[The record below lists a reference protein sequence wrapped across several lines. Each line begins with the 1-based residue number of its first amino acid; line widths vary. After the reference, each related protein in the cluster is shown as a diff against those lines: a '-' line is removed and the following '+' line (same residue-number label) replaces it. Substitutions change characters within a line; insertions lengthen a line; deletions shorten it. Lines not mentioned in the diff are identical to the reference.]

1 MILVSPPQFRLFQRT
16 DLMKC
21 ISKTSLYVKRLLTT
35 PVAESLAISS
45 LESKNDSGKYI
56 LIDWNSGNNKLCLN

>member
-1 MILVSPPQFRLFQRT
+1 MILVCPPQFGLFQRT

-21 ISKTSLYVKRLLTT
+21 ISKTSLVVKRLLTT

-45 LESKNDSGKYI
+45 IEKKALHKNENKKYI
-56 LIDWNSGNNKLCLN
+56 LIDWNSGK

>member
-1 MILVSPPQFRLFQRT
+1 MILVSPPQFGLFQRT

-21 ISKTSLYVKRLLTT
+21 ISKTSLNVKRLLTT
-35 PVAESLAISS
+35 PVAESVAISS

-56 LIDWNSGNNKLCLN
+56 LIDWNSGRENFV